1 MSPLEIMLKYPR
13 RNKVWSYDAMT
24 GRWTTEASELG
35 SDEGKNLDP
44 WNRPIPPV
52 HREMR
57 NAENELVGW
66 VYESSV
72 EQSLVEL
79 VVYND

>member
-13 RNKVWSYDAMT
+13 RNEVWSYDVLT
-24 GRWTTEASELG
+24 GRWITEAFELG
-35 SDEGKNLDP
+35 NEGKNLDP

-57 NAENELVGW
+57 SERDDLIGW
-66 VYESSV
+66 LYESSV